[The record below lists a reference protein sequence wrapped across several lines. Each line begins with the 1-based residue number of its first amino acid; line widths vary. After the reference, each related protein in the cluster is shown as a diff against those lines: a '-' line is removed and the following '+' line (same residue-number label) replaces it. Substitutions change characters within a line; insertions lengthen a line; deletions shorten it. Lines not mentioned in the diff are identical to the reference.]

1 MKAHRAYELET
12 LNSDLLRPLFSALK
26 PRQLHLES
34 VLAGHSSGRVFV
46 DRIERPRAAAIVAG
60 EGCYIGGECPTG
72 TLLGAINSLLPRD
85 QYTAIFFPPD
95 LPSRALDVLADG
107 LYMRRAVRWHGCLE
121 TTPREIGS
129 RRDSIAV
136 RPVDAEVLESDLVG
150 VDDLRE
156 TILSEWK
163 TFPLFHELGFGSIA
177 VTDGRIVARSTC
189 DYVADGASEIGV
201 GVDED
206 FRLRGLGTAVA
217 TATARQAFSR
227 GLREV
232 GWHCWA
238 NNVGSLGV
246 AANVGFEPTGRYE
259 ILFNHWAA
267 ENVENM
273 SPDEYRAF
281 ALDYEARFA
290 TRPPRESG
298 YPYVIAATAWSLAG
312 EREKCQENIRA
323 AIDLGWLR
331 SISQL
336 RALWPELVESERAW
350 ENPAWRELF
359 LRLEPECNAP
369 SPTEDS

>member
-1 MKAHRAYELET
+1 
-12 LNSDLLRPLFSALK
+12 
-26 PRQLHLES
+26 
-34 VLAGHSSGRVFV
+34 
-46 DRIERPRAAAIVAG
+46 VAG
-60 EGCYIGGECPTG
+60 EGCYVGGERPTG

-85 QYTAIFFPPD
+85 RYTAVFFAPN
-95 LPSRALDVLADG
+95 LPTQALNALADG
-107 LYMRRAVRWHGCLE
+107 LYMTRAVRWHGRLE
-121 TTPREIGS
+121 APPPEIED
-129 RRDSIAV
+129 RRDGIAV
-136 RPVDAEVLESDLVG
+136 RPVDAGVLESDLVG
-150 VDDLRE
+150 IDDLRE
-156 TILSEWK
+156 TILWEWK
-163 TFPLFHELGFGSIA
+163 TLSLFQELGFGTIA
-177 VTDGRIVARSTC
+177 VNNGRIVARSTC

-201 GVDED
+201 WVDDD

-217 TATARQAFSR
+217 TATARQAFSS

-246 AANVGFEPTGRYE
+246 AANVGFAPTGRYE

-281 ALDYEARFA
+281 ALDCERRFA
-290 TRPPRESG
+290 ERPPRESG
-298 YPYVIAATAWSLAG
+298 YPYVVAATAWSLAG
-312 EREKCQENIRA
+312 EREKCQQNIRA

-350 ENPAWRELF
+350 QNHAWRELF

-369 SPTEDS
+369 SPTKDS